1 MFEQVLSIGHFI
13 SEIPEVN
20 KPMGVLTVVNSEAN
34 IVLVGHQKVPPK
46 HETFD

>member
-1 MFEQVLSIGHFI
+1 MFEHVLSIGHFI

-34 IVLVGHQKVPPK
+34 IILVGHV
-46 HETFD
+46 